1 MKFRI
6 ALRNVA
12 RNGRRTLVNVLMIAG
27 GIGAMVVFAGFSSY
41 IVSCLQYIAINTQY
55 GHLQIASPKSWNLSA
70 KEKPRDRLIEFPQ
83 ELHSRISSQPGVA
96 YASGRISFFALINDH
111 EQSVSARAVAIN
123 PEVEKKMIANTPMNA
138 GRKLSEDGKFEIA
151 VGKGLVA
158 QMGLKVGQSLTL
170 MAQTFDGSVNAIDCE
185 MVGIVE
191 TGITDVDD
199 TTFFIPLK
207 TAQRLLDTDKVE
219 RILVQ
224 LEDGADVDAASA
236 ALKSVLPEGLEPRT
250 WVELAAYYRQVV
262 DYFNVQNKVIQWI
275 LMLLAFLAVGNIVG
289 TSIAE
294 RTGEIGTIRA
304 LGTTRSGVINQFLF
318 EGLLLG
324 VIGGVIGCLLGYLT
338 AQGLTALEIPI
349 MAPGSS
355 HPFPMKVELLPAA
368 FVKGFIAMSF
378 MAVIATM
385 LPALRA
391 SRVEIVDALKRNI

>member
-12 RNGRRTLVNVLMIAG
+12 RNRRRTLVNVLMIAS

-55 GHLQIASPKSWNLSA
+55 GHLQIASPKTWNLSA
-70 KEKPRDRLIEFPQ
+70 KDKPRDRLIEFPE
-83 ELHSRISSQPGVA
+83 ELKSKITAQRGVA

-111 EQSVSARAVAIN
+111 DQSVSARAVAIN
-123 PEVEKKMIANTPMNA
+123 PEIEKQMIANTPINA
-138 GRKLSEDGKFEIA
+138 GRKLNEDGKFEIV

-158 QMGLKVGQSLTL
+158 QMGLKIGQSLTL

-185 MVGIVE
+185 MVGIIE

-207 TAQRLLDTDKVE
+207 TAQRLLDTEKVE

-224 LEDGADVDAASA
+224 LEDGADVDSTASA
-236 ALKSVLPEGLEPRT
+236 FKAILPEGLEPKT

-275 LMLLAFLAVGNIVG
+275 LMILAFLAVGNIVG

-294 RTGEIGTIRA
+294 RTGEIGTVRA
-304 LGTTRSGVINQFLF
+304 LGGARSAVINQFLF

-324 VIGGVIGCLLGYLT
+324 ILGGVVGCLLGLIA

-355 HPFPMKVELLPAA
+355 HPFPMKVELLPIA

-385 LPALRA
+385 MPALRA
-391 SRVEIVDALKRNI
+391 SRVEIVEALKRNI